1 MTTQQNINDAREAS
15 LRDQASADSC
25 TLNRDAFAKYID
37 QVNASLWDST
47 VSPVPAKGPFTI
59 DQAAMID
66 VVLPADYD
74 YPTVFTNP
82 DIWQKA
88 SDKLI
93 ALIAECDLKVA
104 QAAKSKA
111 TLVSL
116 ETEYAAD
123 LARAQEIAN
132 NDPSVIAA
140 KENAAAAAINRQ
152 TELDKKKM
160 DQQNIKVIVY
170 CMVAFFGVVLLIA
183 LVTRIK

>member
-15 LRDQASADSC
+15 LRDQAAADSC
-25 TLNRDAFAKYID
+25 TINRDAFAKFID
-37 QVNASLWDST
+37 QVNAALWNSAMNPT
-47 VSPVPAKGPFTI
+47 PAQGPFTVA
-59 DQAAMID
+59 QAAMID

-74 YPTVFTNP
+74 YPTVFNNP

-93 ALIAECDLKVA
+93 ELIAECDLKVA
-104 QAAKSKA
+104 QAAKSKT
-111 TLVSL
+111 TLVGL

-160 DQQNIKVIVY
+160 DQQNVKMIVF
-170 CMVAFFGVVLLIA
+170 CLAGFFIVVVLVA
-183 LVTRIK
+183 VVTRIK